1 MRVIITG
8 GAESVGLHAVCAHIN
23 AGNAVLVR
31 DNPFAGQKENLNSPA
46 ESVLLDIRDRETVPS
61 LFDRFR
67 SQLVNRH
74 AAQVNIRR
82 SVVDPLFDSE
92 VNAIDTISPLCEA
105 VGAEAMF
112 GFAGRVSLEEG
123 L

>member
-1 MRVIITG
+1 MRVIVTG
-8 GAESVGLHAVCAHIN
+8 GAESVGLHAVCTHID
-23 AGNAVLVR
+23 AGNTVLVLV
-31 DNPFAGQKENLNSPA
+31 NLSIGHEVNLNSPA

>member
-1 MRVIITG
+1 MRVIVTG
-8 GAESVGLHAVCAHIN
+8 GGGSVGLHAVCAHVN
-23 AGNAVLVR
+23 AGNAVLVL

>member
-1 MRVIITG
+1 MRVIVTG

-23 AGNAVLVR
+23 AGNAILV
-31 DNPFAGQKENLNSPA
+31 
-46 ESVLLDIRDRETVPS
+46 
-61 LFDRFR
+61 
-67 SQLVNRH
+67 LVNRH

>member
-1 MRVIITG
+1 VRVIVTG
-8 GAESVGLHAVCAHIN
+8 GAESVGLHAVCAHVN
-23 AGNAVLVR
+23 AGNAVLVL
-31 DNPFAGQKENLNSPA
+31 DNPFAGQKGNLNSPA
-46 ESVLLDIRDRETVPS
+46 E
-61 LFDRFR
+61 
-67 SQLVNRH
+67 
-74 AAQVNIRR
+74 QVNIRR

-92 VNAIDTISPLCEA
+92 VNAIGTISPLCEA